1 MFNPIRIAVNK
12 QMIPINKSRDF
23 DLTVVVLFSKYACSN
38 EKPVWKN
45 KIAIRN
51 SIASNALKENPGG
64 LSQNGS
70 VVPTR
75 AGSKDAVQ

>member
-1 MFNPIRIAVNK
+1 MSPIA
-12 QMIPINKSRDF
+12 KSRDF
-23 DLTVVVLFSKYACSN
+23 ERIVVVLFSKCAWSK
-38 EKPVWKN
+38 EKPVWQN

-51 SIASNALKENPGG
+51 FIASNALKENPGG